1 MLSQTGQYALN
12 AAIYLAGRPQ
22 GSYSLA
28 REIGREL
35 GIPGQYLSKVLHLM
49 AQRDLLESQRGRQG
63 GFRLKVPP
71 ERLSLFAVLDAVE
84 DTRRFSRCLL
94 GPGNCSVEE
103 PCPLHSQW
111 SDIRGRYL
119 DFLKST
125 AISELVEGSQIART
139 KLYKIL
145 S

>member
-1 MLSQTGQYALN
+1 MLSQTGQYAIN
-12 AAIYLAGRPQ
+12 AAIFLASQPK
-22 GSYSLA
+22 GSYRLA

-63 GFRLKVPP
+63 GFRLKVAP

-84 DTRRFSRCLL
+84 DTRRFQRCLL
-94 GPGNCSVEE
+94 GPGLCSKKN

-111 SDIRGRYL
+111 EEIRGRYL
-119 DFLKST
+119 DLLKST
-125 AISELVEGSQIART
+125 TISTLVDTSKDR
-139 KLYKIL
+139 
-145 S
+145 